1 MFGTNCPVNLPP
13 GNALCLVLITVL
25 WFLSSFIL
33 AVKWRIKGKPDQC
46 NFPDL
51 RLALS
56 FWIVFLVAL
65 ASHVAFVTAGLNTA
79 AFR

>member
-1 MFGTNCPVNLPP
+1 MGLRFP
-13 GNALCLVLITVL
+13 
-25 WFLSSFIL
+25 
-33 AVKWRIKGKPDQC
+33 GKPGQC

-65 ASHVAFVTAGLNTA
+65 ASHVVFVTAGLNSA